1 MSAKRGGL
9 GTNLDSLIPT
19 SLTVGDTE
27 VAQQNEVP
35 ISSISPNP
43 RQPRTVFDEDA
54 LNELIASIKEI
65 GILQPPVV
73 RKVSEGRYELI
84 MGERRLRAAKA
95 AGLTTI
101 PVIIRQT
108 PDNELLREALIENI
122 HRSQLN
128 PLEEAAA
135 YAGLLTDFGCTHD
148 ELATKLG
155 RSRPLIS
162 NMLRLLNLPPTVQ
175 RKVAAG
181 VISAGHARALLGLSD
196 EKEIEKLANRIVAEG
211 LSVRATEE
219 IVAIAGPAKKS
230 SKKKAKVG
238 ISGATKSRLKQHQR
252 EGWETYKQLTLD
264 TGQQAY
270 VIEQGVFE
278 WLEETFGLTPFLSK
292 QSMPQGG
299 FTETVDASEID
310 LPTIWAKVEELSKVQ
325 R

>member
-19 SLTVGDTE
+19 SLTVGTTE

-35 ISSISPNP
+35 ISAISPNP
-43 RQPRTVFDEDA
+43 RQPRTHFDEEA

-84 MGERRLRAAKA
+84 MGERRFRAAKA

-135 YAGLLTDFGCTHD
+135 YAGLLDDFGCTHD
-148 ELATKLG
+148 ELAIKLG

-162 NMLRLLNLPPTVQ
+162 NMLRLLNLPASVQ

-196 EKEIEKLANRIVAEG
+196 EKEIEKLAHRIVAEG

-219 IVAIAGPAKKS
+219 IVATTNPIKKS
-230 SKKKAKVG
+230 GKAKSAVG
-238 ISGATKSRLKQHQR
+238 ISGTALASAELLSD
-252 EGWETYKQLTLD
+252 YLD
-264 TGQQAY
+264 TR
-270 VIEQGVFE
+270 VSIEQGKGKGKITIEFAGSE
-278 WLEETFGLTPFLSK
+278 DL
-292 QSMPQGG
+292 QRI
-299 FTETVDASEID
+299 VDLIEG
-310 LPTIWAKVEELSKVQ
+310 
-325 R
+325 

>member
-19 SLTVGDTE
+19 SLTVGDTQ
-27 VAQQNEVP
+27 VAEQNEVP

-73 RKVSEGRYELI
+73 RKVAEGRYELI
-84 MGERRLRAAKA
+84 MGERRFRAAKA
-95 AGLTTI
+95 AGLKSI

-219 IVAIAGPAKKS
+219 IVATAGPAKKS
-230 SKKKAKVG
+230 GKAKVKVG
-238 ISGATKSRLKQHQR
+238 ISGTALASAELLSD
-252 EGWETYKQLTLD
+252 YLD
-264 TGQQAY
+264 TR
-270 VIEQGVFE
+270 VSIEQGKGKGKITIEFAGNE
-278 WLEETFGLTPFLSK
+278 DL
-292 QSMPQGG
+292 QRI
-299 FTETVDASEID
+299 VDLIEG
-310 LPTIWAKVEELSKVQ
+310 
-325 R
+325 

>member
-73 RKVSEGRYELI
+73 RRVSEGRYELI

-155 RSRPLIS
+155 RSRPLIT

-230 SKKKAKVG
+230 GKKKVKVG
-238 ISGATKSRLKQHQR
+238 ISGTALASAELLSD
-252 EGWETYKQLTLD
+252 YLD
-264 TGQQAY
+264 TR
-270 VIEQGVFE
+270 VSIEQGKGKGKITIEFSGNE
-278 WLEETFGLTPFLSK
+278 DL
-292 QSMPQGG
+292 QRI
-299 FTETVDASEID
+299 VDLIEG
-310 LPTIWAKVEELSKVQ
+310 
-325 R
+325 

>member
-73 RKVSEGRYELI
+73 RRVSEGRYELV
-84 MGERRLRAAKA
+84 MGERRFRAAKA
-95 AGLTTI
+95 AGLKTI

-155 RSRPLIS
+155 KSRPFIS

-230 SKKKAKVG
+230 AKTKAKVG
-238 ISGATKSRLKQHQR
+238 ISGTALASAELLSD
-252 EGWETYKQLTLD
+252 YLD
-264 TGQQAY
+264 TR
-270 VIEQGVFE
+270 VSIEQGKGKGKITIEFAGNE
-278 WLEETFGLTPFLSK
+278 
-292 QSMPQGG
+292 
-299 FTETVDASEID
+299 D
-310 LPTIWAKVEELSKVQ
+310 LQRIVELIEG
-325 R
+325 